1 MVHGGA
7 GGGGQQIAHTG
18 QLARD
23 PDEIARVEAGV
34 GAVEGGVL
42 PVLALNLPCAAII
55 AIDVGHRRGL
65 IPADLVGVDAA
76 LRYDDRLLDGAGA
89 VGIER
94 GGGGALDKIKRVH
107 KRHRFL
113 RPALH
118 QRVIRVG
125 GELGGVAGVGIA
137 GVLLHILQRA
147 AEEGRHLL
155 TVQGGVGGEGG
166 RRGAGGN
173 ARGIGL
179 EDVGVVRVGEGVRGG
194 GRDALAGQRFRQ
206 THRNG
211 AELQT
216 ADGLGV
222 VAAEQGSIEQIVVE
236 REVHIAFSPGAGLGG
251 GLLREREGAGIQLG
265 GVQRLRFLP
274 LQGGVCFRLIL
285 REGHSRA
292 GGVNI
297 P

>member
-1 MVHGGA
+1 M
-7 GGGGQQIAHTG
+7 
-18 QLARD
+18 
-23 PDEIARVEAGV
+23 
-34 GAVEGGVL
+34 
-42 PVLALNLPCAAII
+42 
-55 AIDVGHRRGL
+55 
-65 IPADLVGVDAA
+65 GVDAA

-166 RRGAGGN
+166 RRGAGGD

-206 THRNG
+206 THRHG

-251 GLLREREGAGIQLG
+251 GLLRERKGAGIQLG

-274 LQGGVCFRLIL
+274 LQGGVGFRLIL